1 MRTSASIVKNVL
13 IAVGAYYVSW
23 WVAPLIAVA
32 LWKVTERIVYRG
44 NFEAAV
50 FMPLVQS
57 LPFALM
63 AAVVG
68 ATVAMLVESKQP
80 LFWVALPAALYAF
93 SFQDWVLTAGK
104 PFRIASVIVALFPAA
119 SCFVGAVVALRWRG
133 RSARASSS

>member
-93 SFQDWVLTAGK
+93 SSQDWVLTADK

-119 SCFVGAVVALRWRG
+119 SCFVGAVVALRWRA

>member
-23 WVAPLIAVA
+23 WVAPFFAVA

-50 FMPLVQS
+50 LMPLVQS

-63 AAVVG
+63 AALVG
-68 ATVAMLVESKQP
+68 ATVAMLV
-80 LFWVALPAALYAF
+80 
-93 SFQDWVLTAGK
+93 
-104 PFRIASVIVALFPAA
+104 
-119 SCFVGAVVALRWRG
+119 
-133 RSARASSS
+133 